1 MNFLHENASIG
12 SLVAKNPEYASVFEK
27 FGLDYC
33 CKGNRTLKE
42 LCDDKKLNF
51 IDVLEALK
59 NLQSPNIAVN
69 WDRMSIKEIVEH
81 IVSTYHTYANQ
92 ELPRIGQLL
101 EKLNTKHGH
110 KYPYVSELQNVFANM
125 KDSLLDHMKE
135 EEQIVFPLMINL
147 AINKGSCQED
157 LKKHLYSLNNDHL
170 ETGEALERIKKLAHD
185 YTPPADACMTHTV
198 ILNSLE
204 RLERNLHEHIHVEN
218 HILFPRAK
226 AML

>member
-69 WDRMSIKEIVEH
+69 WDRMSIKEIVKH

-101 EKLNTKHGH
+101 EKLNTKH
-110 KYPYVSELQNVFANM
+110 
-125 KDSLLDHMKE
+125 
-135 EEQIVFPLMINL
+135 
-147 AINKGSCQED
+147 
-157 LKKHLYSLNNDHL
+157 LK
-170 ETGEALERIKKLAHD
+170 T
-185 YTPPADACMTHTV
+185 
-198 ILNSLE
+198 
-204 RLERNLHEHIHVEN
+204 
-218 HILFPRAK
+218 F
-226 AML
+226 